1 MKEVRG
7 LGVDI
12 DTLSK
17 MVVERESGQ
26 SLDTSSLELKTEA
39 IARFASIMV
48 SKVVKDFPEIAMNL
62 KRVRELESEL
72 NDGSQASK
80 KGAIEGEAEVPDAKV
95 FKTNAPAGHTPKA
108 VTKWLEGLQLSK
120 DQKKQLEADTERLSK
135 LDSADLQAKLLEKG
149 LPMKIV
155 QALKKAELGSLMAAS
170 FVIASKKC

>member
-17 MVVERESGQ
+17 LVVERESGQ
-26 SLDTSSLELKTEA
+26 SLDTSSLELKAEA
-39 IARFASIMV
+39 IAKFASIMV
-48 SKVVKDFPEIAMNL
+48 SKVVKDFPEISMNL

-72 NDGSQASK
+72 KDGPQASK
-80 KGAIEGEAEVPDAKV
+80 KRAVVGETEAPDAKV

-108 VTKWLEGLQLSK
+108 VAKWLESLQLSK
-120 DQKKQLEADTERLSK
+120 DQKKQLQADTERLSK
-135 LDSADLQAKLLEKG
+135 LEVGDLQAKLLEKG